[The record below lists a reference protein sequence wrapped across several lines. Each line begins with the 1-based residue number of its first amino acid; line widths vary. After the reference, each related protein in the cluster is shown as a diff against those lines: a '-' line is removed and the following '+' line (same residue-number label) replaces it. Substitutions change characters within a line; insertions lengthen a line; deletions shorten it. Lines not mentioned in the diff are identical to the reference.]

1 MKKHNDNESGIAL
14 ALVLIMVVIL
24 SVGMAAVSVLTK
36 STSGALS
43 ANAKNSEYRSKI
55 INDALGKA
63 IQELNYSG
71 SLPFGSKKVPCST
84 NFPNGL
90 GPYTADNDSESVTVY
105 CSESSGSGESSAVAS
120 LILTGTGSDSCR
132 ANNTCAIG
140 IDGGF
145 SASVSGGSC
154 EFTNPHMQ
162 LGAGIVNAS
171 GLWLG
176 VGCDTLAIG
185 AKAKIAQPL
194 TSCPSA
200 GFTERNSTLCSCPTS
215 SKGSDP
221 AIIIGSGNPASRYL
235 LSKCSSDNES
245 IDANELDIRNDASS
259 LKSYIDTLMTSVKVP
274 SSAVSVSQTSTSP
287 CVYSMSPGIV
297 TQSLWTS
304 TKATIGNSTCTLRMT
319 PGIYRFQDV
328 AFDPANSTTVI
339 AGNPSTSVSTCF
351 DAGAYADSD
360 FVQFQFSGTSS
371 MTVANSGII
380 HICGDV
386 NSPSVVA
393 PVSGSFVS
401 SPTGGKI
408 LQMLGGS
415 ASGTEKGLFVQGLV
429 LAPGGAADLSLNG
442 SYRAE
447 FKTGAIFK
455 AMSVVATNSPK
466 VDSLVNPPPDF
477 NGDRLVQ
484 FNLVGKNDR
493 DLGTVQLVIRDYFGR
508 RPSSGLSP
516 LIWRTLW

>member
-1 MKKHNDNESGIAL
+1 MKKHNDNEAGIAL

-43 ANAKNSEYRSKI
+43 ANAKNSAYRSEI

-63 IQELNYSG
+63 IQELNYSEA
-71 SLPFGSKKVPCST
+71 LPIGSKKVPCST
-84 NFPNGL
+84 KFPNGL
-90 GPYTADNDSESVTVY
+90 GPYTADNNSESVTVY

-120 LILTGTGSDSCR
+120 LILTGTGSGSCR
-132 ANNTCAIG
+132 ATNTCTIG

-154 EFTNPHMQ
+154 DFSNPHVQ

-176 VGCDTLAIG
+176 TGCDSLAIG
-185 AKAKIAQPL
+185 AKAKIVQPL

-200 GFTERNSTLCSCPTS
+200 GFTERGSTICNCPTS

-221 AIIIGSGNPASRYL
+221 AIIIGSNPVSNYSM
-235 LSKCSSDNES
+235 SKCLSDNES
-245 IDANELDIRNDASS
+245 IDANELDIGNDASS

-274 SSAVSVSQTSTSP
+274 SSAVSVSQTSITP
-287 CVYSMSPGIV
+287 CVYTMSPGII
-297 TQSLWTS
+297 TQSLWAS
-304 TKATIGNSTCTLRMT
+304 TKTAIGNSTCTLRMT
-319 PGIYRFQDV
+319 PGIYRFNDV

-339 AGNPSTSVSTCF
+339 AGNPSTSQSTCF
-351 DAGAYADSD
+351 DAGTYADAD

-380 HICGDV
+380 RICGDV
-386 NSPSVVA
+386 NSPSIVA
-393 PVSGSFVS
+393 PISGSFVS

-408 LQMLGGS
+408 LKMLGGS
-415 ASGTEKGLFVQGLV
+415 ASGAEKGLFVKGLA

-442 SYRAE
+442 SYRSE
-447 FKTGAIFK
+447 FSNGAIFK
-455 AMSVVATNSPK
+455 AMSVVATNSPR

-484 FNLVGKNDR
+484 FNLVGNNNR
-493 DLGTVQLVIRDYFGR
+493 DLGTVQLVIHDYFGR

-516 LIWRTLW
+516 LMWRTLW